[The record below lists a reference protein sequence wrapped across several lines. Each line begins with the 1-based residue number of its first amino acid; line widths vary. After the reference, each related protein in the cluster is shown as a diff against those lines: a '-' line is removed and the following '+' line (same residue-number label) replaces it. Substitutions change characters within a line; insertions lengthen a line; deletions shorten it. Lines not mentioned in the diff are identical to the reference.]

1 MVEHLLCKQGV
12 TGSSPVA
19 STSHRF
25 KMWLF
30 TKHGFFSAVSAWQGD
45 GTSHQ
50 PIDPDRVV
58 VRARVQSHLEALK
71 ARFPEQLGSC
81 DIHVSPKQRDY
92 GYRIVVAKPDW
103 TSVLAGLAEE
113 LDYDNFKGEV
123 RRLEGSTPYEDSLH
137 QVWSVMRDLQH

>member
-1 MVEHLLCKQGV
+1 
-12 TGSSPVA
+12 
-19 STSHRF
+19 
-25 KMWLF
+25 MWLF

-45 GTSHQ
+45 GTTHQ

-81 DIHVSPKQRDY
+81 DIHVSPKRDY
-92 GYRIVVAKPDW
+92 RYRIVVAKPDW
-103 TSVLAGLAEE
+103 SRVLAGLAEE
-113 LDYDNFKGEV
+113 LDYDNFKNEV
-123 RRLEGSTPYEDSLH
+123 SGHEGRTAYEKSLH